1 MSVINPVINLRLSR
15 RESTFPLGSCLRLQP
30 AELQVQFLAKGHCGK
45 LLKKGESD
53 TEILFC
59 KSKWEGDEPQLET
72 FGVCVCSVIRG
83 EQHSSAE
90 IKFPELTLT
99 ISITSGHMHTHT
111 HARESG
117 VFGKK
122 AGVTT
127 FSFTENINIDSM
139 PTADISTASNP
150 HQSNQSLRP
159 SSIFLS
165 SSLPLI
171 FWKVCS
177 WLLFI

>member
-15 RESTFPLGSCLRLQP
+15 RQSTFPLGSCLRLQP

-111 HARESG
+111 HTLTQGNRECLERKLASLH
-117 VFGKK
+117 FHSQK
-122 AGVTT
+122 
-127 FSFTENINIDSM
+127 
-139 PTADISTASNP
+139 ISTSTVCPLLISPPLVIPTNP
-150 HQSNQSLRP
+150 INLYVHHP
-159 SSIFLS
+159 SFFLPVF
-165 SSLPLI
+165 L
-171 FWKVCS
+171 
-177 WLLFI
+177 